1 MKKKVFIIGNGFDL
15 DLGWNTSY
23 KVFYKSKYWPLK
35 SFNLFCPMA
44 NYLKDR
50 PGIDCW
56 YDLEGILKKYASD
69 SVYEHSA
76 ANPEDEPLFNKIRE
90 ALMLFLKEEAQNPV
104 NSDSM
109 AIKVLKAVVANGLFS
124 SIYTFNYTDLH
135 GVAEKAGI
143 NSRFDYESV
152 HGCVS
157 KQSIILGVDDNAE
170 LRDGYSFLRK
180 VFSPYYRSHSI
191 RFDLQECDEVVF
203 FGHSLGEMDY
213 PYFADFF
220 KAQSECSERKYGK
233 KITIFTKDNESRIR
247 ILEQLR
253 RMNKGQTE
261 RLLNDNDFK
270 LIMIDNPDD
279 VITNQF
285 FDHLRKD
292 SLSEYNRKR
301 IPRITVI

>member
-1 MKKKVFIIGNGFDL
+1 MRKKVFIIGNGFDL
-15 DLGWNTSY
+15 DLGWYTSY
-23 KVFYKSKYWPLK
+23 KDFYKSKYWPLK

-44 NYLKDR
+44 NYLKNR
-50 PGIDCW
+50 TEIDCW
-56 YDLEGILKKYASD
+56 YDLEGLFKKYAST
-69 SVYEHSA
+69 SLHNQSE

-90 ALMLFLKEEAQNPV
+90 SLILFLKEEEQNPV
-104 NSDSM
+104 NPDSM

-143 NSRFDYESV
+143 KSKFNYESV
-152 HGCVS
+152 HGCVA

-170 LRDGYSFLRK
+170 LREGYSFLRK
-180 VFSPYYRSHSI
+180 VFSPFYRSHSI

-233 KITIFTKDNESRIR
+233 IITIFTKDNISRIR

-253 RMNKGQTE
+253 RMNKCQTE

-270 LIMIDNPDD
+270 LIMVDNPDNI
-279 VITNQF
+279 VINQF
-285 FDHLRKD
+285 FDHLKKD

-301 IPRITVI
+301 YPGISCV